1 MRARGGF
8 TLIELLVSVALS
20 VLMITVMVGLF
31 FRSTDTVMAGE
42 ARMAVAANARIAL
55 DAIAQDLG
63 NANPTEPGRQRLMMT
78 DGFDTAGADRDIAGA
93 HDSLAFMTSATAPVS
108 GTRSL
113 KTVLVEY
120 FLAPEPDSEIGTA
133 GSEANAVRS
142 GREMR
147 VLKRR
152 LWDVTKDSAWTLLAG
167 LKDGV
172 PLDVAAAT
180 GAGMVLL
187 EEGDLCHYVLSMNLE
202 VFANDVYWQLHDG
215 GANPWPAAVLPVG
228 DSPSDP
234 GLPRKFRVT
243 LRVIEGAAERTERCH
258 QREIWLPVE

>member
-8 TLIELLVSVALS
+8 TLIELLVSVALA
-20 VLMITVMVGLF
+20 VLLITVMVGLF
-31 FRSTDTVMAGE
+31 FRSTDTVLAGE
-42 ARMAVAANARIAL
+42 ARMAVAANARVAL
-55 DAIAQDLG
+55 DAVSQDLDNG
-63 NANPTEPGRQRLMMT
+63 APTEPGRQRFMLT
-78 DGFDTAGADRDIAGA
+78 DGFDTLGPDRDISGA
-93 HDSLAFMTSATAPVS
+93 HDSLAFMTTATAPAG

-120 FLAPEPDSEIGTA
+120 FLAPEPDPEIGAA
-133 GSEANAVRS
+133 GTEANGVRS
-142 GREMR
+142 GRELR

-152 LWDVTKDSAWTLLAG
+152 LWDVTKDSAWSLLAG
-167 LKDGV
+167 LADGA

-187 EEGDLCHYVLSMNLE
+187 EEGDLCHYVLSMNIE
-202 VFANDVYWQLHDG
+202 VFANETYWQIHDG
-215 GANPWPAAVLPVG
+215 GANPYAAAVLPVG

-234 GLPRKFRVT
+234 GLPRKIRLT